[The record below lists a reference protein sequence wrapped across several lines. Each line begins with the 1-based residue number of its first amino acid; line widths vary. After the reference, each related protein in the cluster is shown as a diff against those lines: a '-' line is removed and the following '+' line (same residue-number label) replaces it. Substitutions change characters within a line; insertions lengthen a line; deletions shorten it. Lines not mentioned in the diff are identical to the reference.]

1 MWYGLLGEFEARSRG
16 KQDFLFLNQ
25 RIHIMH
31 EGCITPPELALGI
44 RRAVR
49 FLVQCPLHT
58 IH

>member
-1 MWYGLLGEFEARSRG
+1 
-16 KQDFLFLNQ
+16 
-25 RIHIMH
+25 MH